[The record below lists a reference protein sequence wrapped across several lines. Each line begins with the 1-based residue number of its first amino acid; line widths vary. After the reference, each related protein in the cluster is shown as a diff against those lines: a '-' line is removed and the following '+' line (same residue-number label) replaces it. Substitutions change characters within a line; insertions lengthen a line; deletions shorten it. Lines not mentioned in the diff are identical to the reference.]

1 MAISKV
7 PGVAGTKTLT
17 RGSIVSGNA
26 SGEPAA
32 LAIGSNGQVLK
43 SDGTDAVWGTDAGG
57 AALTGSTNNTV
68 VTVTGANAIQGE
80 ANLTYDGSTL
90 TVKPASNVN
99 QLKLEQNN
107 ATDYWSLH
115 ADSSGGPLSFNRYT
129 GGAETERMNI
139 SSTGELAVT
148 SSDSAS
154 NTQTLK
160 VATTGNANP
169 AYANL
174 VFKSGG
180 NTSGAWIKGVQ
191 ASGGNDARLEFH
203 TNNSGTVSERMRILY
218 DGTVTISTSGSIP
231 SNEGGIHVNRGNGQ
245 NGVIGLFNSE
255 STSYDSTVIK
265 FQCSRDTNNN
275 SFSLLQ
281 GRNGGGMV
289 FQVKDSGNVANTNNN
304 YGSLS
309 DIRVKQDIDDASSQ
323 WDDIK
328 ALKIRKYKLKKL
340 VNRDGADNTPYH
352 LGVVAQELEASGMN
366 GLVEENNPEKED
378 VALHSDFGTVV
389 DGTADNG
396 ALPIYEKDEE
406 GNDTSNITGYEDVF
420 TEGENKK
427 EVKYSVLYM
436 KAIKALQESMERIE
450 QLEAKVTAL
459 ENA

>member
-7 PGVAGTKTLT
+7 PVVAGTKTLT

-80 ANLTYDGSTL
+80 ANLTYDGSSL
-90 TVKPASNVN
+90 TVKPGSNVN

-129 GGAETERMNI
+129 GGAENERMNI

-154 NTQTLK
+154 GTQTLK
-160 VATTGNANP
+160 VATTANANP

-231 SNEGGIHVNRGNGQ
+231 SNSGGLHVLRGNGQ
-245 NGVIGLFNSE
+245 NGTIGHFQS
-255 STSYDSTVIK
+255 DSTNYDANIINTV
-265 FQCSRDTNNN
+265 CSNTSTNATYNFYRAASN
-275 SFSLLQ
+275 AFKYAV
-281 GRNGGGMV
+281 R
-289 FQVKDSGNVANTNNN
+289 DSGNVVNVNNS
-304 YGSLS
+304 YGASS
-309 DIRVKQDIDDASSQ
+309 DERIKQDITDASSQ
-323 WDDIK
+323 WEDIK
-328 ALKIRKYKLKKL
+328 ELKIRNFKLKSDTTK
-340 VNRDGADNTPYH
+340 TH
-352 LGVVAQELEASGMN
+352 IGVVAQELETANMN
-366 GLVEENNPEKED
+366 GLVEEARPEKTD
-378 VALHSDFGTVV
+378 VAYHSDFGTIV

-396 ALPIYEKDEE
+396 ATPIKD
-406 GNDTSNITGYEDVF
+406 GDGNITGYEDVF
-420 TEGENKK
+420 TEGQKVK
-427 EVKYSVLYM
+427 SVKYSVLYM

-450 QLEAKVTAL
+450 QLEDKVTTL